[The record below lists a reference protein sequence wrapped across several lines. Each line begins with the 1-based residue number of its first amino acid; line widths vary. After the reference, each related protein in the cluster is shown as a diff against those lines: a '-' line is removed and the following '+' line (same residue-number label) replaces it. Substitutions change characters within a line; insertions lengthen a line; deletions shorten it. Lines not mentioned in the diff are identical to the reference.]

1 VAECGHC
8 IVPANNDLPDL
19 LVPVLNLLAAQL
31 CEAHLVENGRLEAA
45 GEAAIHRRPGR
56 LEIFALQHRAG
67 GATVDIDVNAG
78 EGRIQISIGLRF
90 LTGTGLATA
99 IAVRNY

>member
-1 VAECGHC
+1 
-8 IVPANNDLPDL
+8 
-19 LVPVLNLLAAQL
+19 VLNLLAAQL

-78 EGRIQISIGLRF
+78 EGRIQIFHWIEVFDRHGFGDRY
-90 LTGTGLATA
+90 
-99 IAVRNY
+99 RCQDY